1 MHKGMPCLFQT
12 HNTQAQTSSAHAR
25 ISRANSAP
33 NITQNGPRA
42 GVSCHTAKKDKA
54 SSLTRAASF
63 PLKRN
68 FPISCAASIPAHKKC
83 AMPVK
88 HVSAKHRA
96 LLASKALDTIDTQ
109 HSNTNTEP
117 LCPSRHCHFF
127 SVGEGA
133 LLTRYF
139 LIEVP
144 PTRDSLT
151 GGGGLA

>member
-1 MHKGMPCLFQT
+1 MPCLLLTQD
-12 HNTQAQTSSAHAR
+12 NTQAKTSSAHAR
-25 ISRANSAP
+25 ISRANSTR
-33 NITQNGPRA
+33 NVTMNLPRA
-42 GVSCHTAKKDKA
+42 GVFCQKAKQDKA
-54 SSLTRAASF
+54 SSLTRALSF

>member
-1 MHKGMPCLFQT
+1 MPCLFQT

-33 NITQNGPRA
+33 NITQNVPKA

-68 FPISCAASIPAHKKC
+68 FPRSCAASIPAQKKC
-83 AMPVK
+83 EMPVK
-88 HVSAKHRA
+88 HVSAKHHTLPA
-96 LLASKALDTIDTQ
+96 NKASDTIGTQ
-109 HSNTNTEP
+109 RITTSTEP

-127 SVGEGA
+127 SVGEGVPY
-133 LLTRYF
+133 TRYL
-139 LIEVP
+139 LIEVGGPHP
-144 PTRDSLT
+144 PRATP
-151 GGGGLA
+151 